1 MRIDYNEIRVEN
13 IRKYGEETDHLALF
27 GDLYKDRTHFLFELL
42 QNAEDARATRIRF
55 NLFDDRLEVVHDGR
69 VFDEQDVRGV
79 CRIGKGTKGGDL
91 TQIGKFGIGF
101 KSVYAYTATPE
112 IHSGENGF
120 KITNYVRPFEVSFK
134 PPCDSWTTLFVLPFD
149 TEEKAP
155 EIACGEISDRLR
167 KLSAR
172 KTLLFLRN
180 LNEIEYRL
188 PDSTYGV
195 CIRQERTRGTAR
207 QVSLIGQSN
216 GKDEEENWLIFK
228 RPVPIPGKSESVYV
242 EVGFRLEGEDKAGK
256 NSERIVKVKDSP
268 LVVYFPT
275 EKDTKFGFLIQGPY
289 RTTPSRDNIRDGD
302 EWNMMLVKETAK
314 LVKDVLPEIK
324 ELGLL
329 SVSFLETLPIK
340 TDDFPDDSE
349 FYPIVES
356 VRNTLMKEELLPT
369 DDGSFV
375 SAKHAKLARVA
386 KLRDLLN
393 QAQLGQLFESKATIK
408 WLTGEIT
415 SDLTRDLHSY
425 LMHKLDI
432 EEVTPESFARKIDH
446 SFLST
451 QSDEWFINF
460 YGSLLNRESLWE
472 EPSWKSNSGG
482 ILRSKPILRLTNG
495 SQEFPFKS
503 DNRTP
508 NVFLPPPERTDFPVV
523 SRLIIADKQA
533 LTFLKRLGL
542 SEPDIFDD
550 IVEKIFPKYVKYT
563 ESMISDTEHQ
573 SDMRKIARAL
583 GSDSVA
589 GKKKVLEEAKKIP
602 FLKAILPTGKT
613 LFKKPT
619 EIYFNT
625 DELRLYFSE
634 AEDVYFLHNEYTSFN
649 IDTDILQEL
658 GVSKLPRKLEISD
671 LPAEEE
677 REYMVEENRWMEITK
692 NYDLHG
698 LKNFIDIIQRSTD
711 FKEQKNLASV
721 LWGFLKDY
729 IKSDKHFFQ
738 ARYEWFYRKDRKK
751 YVSSKILIQLKSSKW
766 IPTKDGVLETPNAI
780 TSAQLLDGFRDAIEL
795 IENLGIVEA
804 VDPNEN
810 DWAGVKE
817 KYYAAKL
824 GVSLDNIEFV
834 KNNPKEFQQW
844 KAAMISLKER
854 PAFPARPVANSE
866 RRQEHLLDNFSVAPY
881 KEYKKRER
889 SVRTT
894 RNTID
899 PATWLR
905 EQYTNETGQMVC
917 QICKNEMPFKK
928 RNGEYYF
935 EEKEILSKKYLPK
948 EYEAQHL
955 ALCPLCAAK
964 YEEFVKNDDD
974 AMSALKK
981 NIIMAENDEIPLSL
995 GDGDEE
1001 VSIRFVES
1009 HLHDLKVILDEMK

>member
-13 IRKYGEETDHLALF
+13 IRKYGEEKDHLALF

-195 CIRQERTRGTAR
+195 CIRQERARGTAR
-207 QVSLIGQSN
+207 QVSLIGQNN

-256 NSERIVKVKDSP
+256 NSERIVKVKDSS

-314 LVKDVLPEIK
+314 LIKDVLPEIK

-393 QAQLGQLFESKATIK
+393 QVQLGQLFESTATIK

-425 LMHKLDI
+425 LLHKLDI

-446 SFLST
+446 SFLSA
-451 QSDEWFINF
+451 QPDEWFINF
-460 YGSLLNRESLWE
+460 YGSLLSQESLWGE
-472 EPSWKSNSGG
+472 LSKKNNSSG
-482 ILRSKPILRLTNG
+482 ILRSKPILRLASG
-495 SQEFPFKS
+495 KQEFPFKS
-503 DNRTP
+503 DGITP
-508 NVFLPPPERTDFPVV
+508 NIFLPPPEETDFPIV
-523 SRLIIADKQA
+523 SRIITINDQA

-550 IVEKIFPKYVKYT
+550 IVEKVLPKYVKIT
-563 ESMISDTEHQ
+563 GNTISDIEHEA
-573 SDMRKIARAL
+573 DIRKIIRAL
-583 GSDSVA
+583 DSDSIA
-589 GKKKVLEEAKKIP
+589 GKKKVLKSAKETP
-602 FLKAILPTGKT
+602 FLKATLATGDT

-619 EIYFNT
+619 EIYFDT
-625 DELRLYFSE
+625 AELKIYFSGTQ
-634 AEDVYFLHNEYTSFN
+634 DVWFLHNKYSDLK
-649 IDTDILQEL
+649 IDTYIWDEL
-658 GVSKLPRKLEISD
+658 GVSNLPRKVRTSD
-671 LPAEEE
+671 LPPFEE
-677 REYMVEENRWMEITK
+677 RLYSTRGVSTK

-698 LKNFIDIIQRSTD
+698 LSDFLNIIKNSTTIEKQR
-711 FKEQKNLASV
+711 NLASI
-721 LWGFLKDY
+721 LWKFLQNY
-729 IKSDKHFFQ
+729 IELDEHFFL
-738 ARYEWFYRKDRKK
+738 AKYEYFYYHPSWT
-751 YVSSKILIQLKSSKW
+751 YVSSMILVQLKSSKW
-766 IPTKDGVLETPNAI
+766 IPTKDGSLEAPNLI
-780 TSAQLLDGFRDAIEL
+780 TSNQLLDEFRDATKL
-795 IENLGIVEA
+795 IESLGIEEDTA
-804 VDPNEN
+804 QNES
-810 DWAGVKE
+810 DEIEDKE
-817 KYYAAKL
+817 NYEYDVSPDDIKL
-824 GVSLDNIEFV
+824 I
-834 KNNPKEFQQW
+834 KNNRKAFQQW
-844 KAAMISLKER
+844 KATLASSKEL

-995 GDGDEE
+995 GDGDKE